1 MKGRKNL
8 VAGANRTGYHVRNL
22 SAEHHLG
29 TFFKDIRS
37 INEGESCPTQGCD
50 GTLHIAKA
58 VEIGHI
64 FKLGRKYTDS
74 MGATVLNRDGK
85 ETTPIMGSYGIG
97 IERILTAAIEQSAA
111 KFAAQSA
118 GDPKATEAYAL
129 SPSIAPFQVVVT
141 ITNVREAELLA
152 AGEKIA
158 ADLSAAGIDVLLD
171 DRDERA
177 GVKFKDAE
185 LIGVPFRIAVGKKL
199 AESKVELLNRLTNR
213 TDDIPV
219 SETVRHLQAAMSGSS
234 LEPRT

>member
-1 MKGRKNL
+1 M
-8 VAGANRTGYHVRNL
+8 
-22 SAEHHLG
+22 
-29 TFFKDIRS
+29 
-37 INEGESCPTQGCD
+37 
-50 GTLHIAKA
+50 
-58 VEIGHI
+58 EIGHI
-64 FKLGRKYTDS
+64 FKLGYKYSKS

-111 KFAAQSA
+111 KFAAQNT

-129 SPSIAPFQVVVT
+129 PPSIAPFQVVVT

-152 AGEKIA
+152 AGETIA

-199 AESKVELLNRLTNR
+199 AEGKVELLNRLSNR
-213 TDDIPV
+213 TDDIPIAESV
-219 SETVRHLQAAMSGSS
+219 QHLRAALAQA
-234 LEPRT
+234 TN

>member
-1 MKGRKNL
+1 MRDFKPTL
-8 VAGANRTGYHVRNL
+8 VADVR
-22 SAEHHLG
+22 SV
-29 TFFKDIRS
+29 
-37 INEGESCPTQGCD
+37 NEGELDPVG
-50 GTLHIAKA
+50 GKPLHIAKA
-58 VEIGHI
+58 VEVGHI
-64 FKLGRKYTDS
+64 FKLGYKYSKS

-111 KFAAQSA
+111 RFAAQSA
-118 GDPKATEAYAL
+118 GDPKATDSYAL
-129 SPSIAPFQVVVT
+129 PPSIAPFEVVVT

-158 ADLSAAGIDVLLD
+158 AELAAAGIDVLLD

-199 AESKVELLNRLTNR
+199 VEGKVELLNRLTNQ

-219 SETVRHLQAAMSGSS
+219 GEAVQRMQAALALTHEG
-234 LEPRT
+234 LNQC